1 MTKPP
6 ASRLHPVSSLTAT
19 QLRPGCS
26 ASTLPFKTT
35 AELEDLPGILG
46 QDRAFQAIDFAINV
60 SHRGYNLFVMG
71 SSGLGKHGLIRKY
84 LNKVAEVDDT
94 PPDWCYVR
102 NFEQDYK
109 PRALKLPAGQGRI
122 FKKDMKNLIE
132 DLAKAINAA
141 FEASEY
147 QEQVQVIEKSFQS
160 KQSGLLEKHA
170 QQAREQ
176 DIDLTHTPSG
186 FMLTPMV
193 DGRNITEEEFDQL
206 PEELKNQ
213 IEEKITSFQ
222 DELEY
227 LAPEMSRQRRE
238 HNIKIKKLNRK
249 VALFA
254 TSNLIK
260 DAKRK
265 YKSLPEVV
273 SYLKGLQ
280 EDVLHHLEEF
290 AEHEEEE
297 SNNESG
303 HQQQQSGKKESL
315 QRYEVNLIVDS
326 CNQKGAP
333 VVYLD
338 NPTYQNLVG
347 RIEYESRSSGPGN
360 NFTLIKPGALLQANG
375 GYLVLDAHKVLTT
388 PHTWDALKRSLYA
401 KKARIENLDQVV
413 GGDTTVTLEPEP
425 IPLKVKVVLL
435 GSRNTYFMLHEIDP
449 DFPELFKVEADFEE
463 ELWRTE
469 ESTLLYARLIASRA
483 RKFELY
489 DMDAAAVARVIE
501 FSSRLA
507 NDNEKLSTR
516 LRTID
521 DLLIET
527 QYFAR
532 QSDCDLITEDNVQQ
546 AIDAQIN
553 RTSRL
558 QELIQTDI
566 HRGTLMINTDGEA
579 VGEINGLSV
588 FDIGK
593 YGFGQPSRIS
603 ATVHLGDGK
612 IINIEREVDL
622 SGSIHDKGVL
632 ILSALLA
639 SRYTRDTPLSF
650 SASITFEQSYGHIDG
665 DSASVA
671 ELCVLISALTNLPIQ
686 QGLAIT
692 GSLNQQGMVQA
703 IGGVNEKIE
712 GFFDICQQRGLN
724 GKQGCIIPD
733 VNVKNLSLRKD
744 VIDAVEAG
752 QFSIYPIEH
761 YQQALELLLG
771 IPAGEEHAD
780 GSFDKDSIND
790 RVVKR
795 LCQYAKQRQASQI
808 IL

>member
-1 MTKPP
+1 MIK
-6 ASRLHPVSSLTAT
+6 ALTAQ
-19 QLRPGCS
+19 QLRPSCT
-26 ASTLPFKTT
+26 ASELPFETT

-46 QDRAFQAIDFAINV
+46 QDRAFQAIEFGINV

-84 LNKVAEVDDT
+84 LKKVAEDKET
-94 PPDWCYVR
+94 PSDWCYVR

-109 PRALKLPAGQGRI
+109 PRALRLPPGQGRV
-122 FKKDMKNLIE
+122 FKKDMKNLVE
-132 DLAKAINAA
+132 DLGKSINAA

-160 KQSGLLEKHA
+160 KQSGLLDKHA
-170 QQAREQ
+170 QQAKDQ
-176 DIDLTHTPSG
+176 DIDLSHTPSG

-193 DGRNITEEEFDQL
+193 EGRNITEEEFEQL
-206 PEELKNQ
+206 PDELRNH
-213 IEEKITSFQ
+213 IEDKIESFQ

-254 TSNLIK
+254 TSSLIK

-265 YKSLPEVV
+265 YKALPEVV

-280 EDVLHHLEEF
+280 EDVLHHLEDF

-297 SNNESG
+297 SNSEGS
-303 HQQQQSGKKESL
+303 HQQSNKKESL
-315 QRYEVNLIVDS
+315 QRYQVNLIVDS

-360 NFTLIKPGALLQANG
+360 NFTLIKPGALLHANG
-375 GYLVLDAHKVLTT
+375 GYLVLDAHKILSS
-388 PHTWDALKRSLYA
+388 PHAWDALKRSLYA
-401 KKARIENLDQVV
+401 KKARVENLDQVV
-413 GGDTTVTLEPEP
+413 GGDTSVTLEPEA
-425 IPLKVKVVLL
+425 IPLKLKVILL
-435 GSRNTYFMLHEIDP
+435 GSRNTYYMLHEIDP

-463 ELWRTE
+463 ELWRDDET
-469 ESTLLYARLIASRA
+469 TMQYARLIASRA
-483 RKFELY
+483 RKFELNSLN
-489 DMDAAAVARVIE
+489 AAAVARVIE

-507 NDNEKLSTR
+507 NDNQKLSTR

-521 DLLIET
+521 DLLIEA
-527 QYFAR
+527 QYFSV
-532 QSDCDLITEDNVQQ
+532 QSNEKLIESKHVQQ

-558 QELIQTDI
+558 QELIQDDI
-566 HRGTLMINTDGEA
+566 HRGTLMINTEGEA

-612 IINIEREVDL
+612 ILNIEREVDL

-639 SRYTRDTPLSF
+639 SRYTKDTPLSF

-692 GSLNQQGMVQA
+692 GSLNQLGFVQA
-703 IGGVNEKIE
+703 IGGVNEKLE
-712 GFFDICQQRGLN
+712 GFYDICKQRGLN
-724 GKQGCIIPD
+724 GKQGCIIPA
-733 VNVKNLSLRKD
+733 VNVKNLSLRSD
-744 VIDAVEAG
+744 VIDAIENG
-752 QFSIYPIEH
+752 EFNIYPVEH
-761 YQQALELLLG
+761 YEDALELLLG

-780 GSFDKDSIND
+780 GSFDKDSVND

-795 LCQYAKQRQASQI
+795 LCQFAKNRKASQI